1 MAAARLGRKSGEGFY
16 RYADGRSIGPAARF
30 AGVIRHGPG
39 SPAPLDPE
47 TIAERV
53 ILAIV
58 NEAFRALGD
67 GVAEEPDIDRAMRLG
82 ANHPFGPFEW
92 VAKAGTHEVVVMLDA
107 LSDEDADTFRPA
119 LPLLRRARSG
129 G

>member
-1 MAAARLGRKSGEGFY
+1 VARIEHD
-16 RYADGRSIGPAARF
+16 ADGDPL
-30 AGVIRHGPG
+30 
-39 SPAPLDPE
+39 PAPSLDGDA
-47 TIAERV
+47 IAERV

-67 GVAEEPDIDRAMRLG
+67 GVATEADIDLAMRLG

-92 VAKAGTHEVVVMLDA
+92 LARTGTHEVVVMLDA

-119 LPLLRRARSG
+119 LPLLHRARSG